1 MAVTR
6 SSARAA
12 VTAVVVW
19 SLTICC
25 WIHSGLMSA
34 DAVMSEHDEGQSVT
48 RFVVYF
54 VHLKTFKQQT
64 NAKHRT
70 GDV

>member
-1 MAVTR
+1 
-6 SSARAA
+6 
-12 VTAVVVW
+12 
-19 SLTICC
+19 
-25 WIHSGLMSA
+25 MSA